1 MAWLLARLA
10 PRRHP
15 QRAWL
20 PRLVILVILV
30 GAFLAIVVFKNS
42 GPFVQRDEVVTIL
55 ANEAGWRSRSQGR
68 YVPSYSV
75 SGRYR
80 GQAYAQCAI
89 YTPGDSVRVVYS
101 RNLRWGYVTVLMHN
115 RTSASP
121 NGYQAQQG
129 R

>member
-1 MAWLLARLA
+1 M
-10 PRRHP
+10 
-15 QRAWL
+15 
-20 PRLVILVILV
+20 ILVILV

-68 YVPSYSV
+68 YVHRVRFPDGTE
-75 SGRYR
+75 GRLTLS
-80 GQAYAQCAI
+80 AI